1 MYRKQGMYKSTAEQL
16 SAALKLNTIEPGGA
30 IPYSSPSS
38 LHRSGCSLILK
49 LWLLSVANP

>member
-30 IPYSSPSS
+30 IPYSSPS
-38 LHRSGCSLILK
+38 RSIGLVVHLF
-49 LWLLSVANP
+49 LNYGFYL